1 MQNGLLENQAKRHF
15 HSTPVMKPN
24 PVAFKVA
31 PAEMMQQE
39 THVSTAYPGGR
50 ATAVAIKSYHFGT
63 RRHRKHALTAAASQD
78 QKERF
83 LIKESERLARTQQ
96 AAAQLV

>member
-1 MQNGLLENQAKRHF
+1 M
-15 HSTPVMKPN
+15 
-24 PVAFKVA
+24 
-31 PAEMMQQE
+31 
-39 THVSTAYPGGR
+39 
-50 ATAVAIKSYHFGT
+50 AIKSYHFGA
-63 RRHRKHALTAAASQD
+63 RRHRKHALTAAAASQD

>member
-1 MQNGLLENQAKRHF
+1 M
-15 HSTPVMKPN
+15 
-24 PVAFKVA
+24 
-31 PAEMMQQE
+31 
-39 THVSTAYPGGR
+39 
-50 ATAVAIKSYHFGT
+50 AIKSYHFGA

-78 QKERF
+78 QKEPF